1 MMLFFIYCLADIV
14 PRPGKI
20 LQEIPMLN
28 AQWIVSLQLMPLA
41 VEHEKQKEFFRI
53 GMGGDISP
61 AMRIRSNPSRPEMAT
76 LTLVPIESFTGADD
90 MIVEIIE
97 KISYDVEDVRIGEWT
112 TVEIAQLADGDH
124 YNVTI
129 RINGDIV
136 SSEIN
141 INPYSLMNLAMTASD
156 EEYETADVLLKHIR
170 VMTFSE
176 SLGTC
181 VETGSQ
187 FNCTCADNCITENDQ
202 YLTTCVP
209 AFYESFNSTIKNIM
223 PSTQQCSPG
232 GRK

>member
-1 MMLFFIYCLADIV
+1 
-14 PRPGKI
+14 
-20 LQEIPMLN
+20 MLN
-28 AQWIVSLQLMPLA
+28 AQWTVSLQVMPLS
-41 VEHEKQKEFFRI
+41 VPHEEPKEFFRI

-61 AMRIRSNPSRPEMAT
+61 AMRIRSNPSEPEMAT
-76 LTLVPIESFTGADD
+76 LSLVAVESVIGEND
-90 MIVEIIE
+90 MIIEMIE
-97 KISYDVEDVRIGEWT
+97 KISYDVENIKISEWT
-112 TVEIAQLADGDH
+112 TVELAQLEENDDH
-124 YNVTI
+124 KVTI

-136 SSEIN
+136 SSKIN
-141 INPYSLMNLAMTASD
+141 KHPYNLINLEMTASD
-156 EEYETADVLLKHIR
+156 QNEYETADVLLKDIR

-176 SLGTC
+176 NLGMC

-187 FNCTCADNCITENDQ
+187 FNCSCADNCITENDQ